1 MADCEV
7 LSLFIRKI
15 NPLEFI
21 PVPEEEDGTLYPT
34 ENNNRHRWVV
44 VVVVVGGMENFI

>member
-1 MADCEV
+1 MADCKV

-15 NPLEFI
+15 NPLESI
-21 PVPEEEDGTLYPT
+21 PVPEDGTLYPT

-44 VVVVVGGMENFI
+44 AVVVVEGMENVI

>member
-15 NPLEFI
+15 NPLESI
-21 PVPEEEDGTLYPT
+21 PVPEEEEDGTLYPT
-34 ENNNRHRWVV
+34 ENNNRHRWA
-44 VVVVVGGMENFI
+44 VVVVGDGEFI